1 MGVESVLGSVYY
13 ASILVITNDSVEIEL
28 NSFNLLI
35 YRAVGGIMKFLV
47 SRVNVVFDNI
57 SRETAVLTAN
67 RIIEG

>member
-1 MGVESVLGSVYY
+1 MGLESVLGSVYY
-13 ASILVITNDSVEIEL
+13 ASILVIANDSVEIEL

-35 YRAVGGIMKFLV
+35 YRALGGIMKFLV